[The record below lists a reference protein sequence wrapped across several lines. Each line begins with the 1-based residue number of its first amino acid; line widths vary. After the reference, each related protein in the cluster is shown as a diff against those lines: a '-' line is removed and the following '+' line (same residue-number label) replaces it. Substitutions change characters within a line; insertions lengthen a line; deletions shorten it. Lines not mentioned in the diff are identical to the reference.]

1 VGVYFETSET
11 PWAMGYVVGL
21 QSLAWIVGN
30 PIVGLLTD
38 AVSWRLAYV
47 VPAFVALLA
56 LATTLSILP
65 RLPTYIRR
73 AGSKARGGLRI
84 VLRDRSARRW
94 ALSELIAY
102 SVWTAE
108 LTFAGAF
115 YIETYGIAESALGF
129 VLSVPSVVFLVAS
142 PRVAAV
148 AERIGQR
155 TVVVVGGIGMG
166 VVLLV
171 LFTVPVSMWFT
182 LPVFCLVAAFAALRL
197 TGSSTLG
204 LGQLPDRAGAMMSA
218 RTAAAQGGYMVGALA
233 GGVVLAAGGF
243 PALGVFLFAG
253 LLVASVVVL
262 GVDVPEGTARRTARH
277 GRGAPARGA

>member
-1 VGVYFETSET
+1 
-11 PWAMGYVVGL
+11 MG
-21 QSLAWIVGN
+21 
-30 PIVGLLTD
+30 
-38 AVSWRLAYV
+38 
-47 VPAFVALLA
+47 
-56 LATTLSILP
+56 
-65 RLPTYIRR
+65 
-73 AGSKARGGLRI
+73 GGLRLI
-84 VLRDRSARRW
+84 MRDRSARRW
-94 ALSELIAY
+94 TISELIAY

-115 YIETYGIAESALGF
+115 YIQTYGIAESALGF
-129 VLSVPSVVFLVAS
+129 VLSVPSAVFLVAS

-171 LFTVPVSMWFT
+171 LFTVTPSIWFT
-182 LPVFCLVAAFAALRL
+182 LPVFCVVAAFAALRL

-233 GGVVLAAGGF
+233 GGAVLAAGGF
-243 PALGVFLFAG
+243 PALGLFLFAG
-253 LLVASVVVL
+253 LLLASVVVL
-262 GVDVPEGTARRTARH
+262 GVDIPEGLPGGPLDT
-277 GRGAPARGA
+277 GEAPQLAVPD